1 MNVSDSSSQFT
12 DNSRIRFPS
21 RDIHDPAPLSGATT
35 DLRRISG
42 CPSKADP
49 SPVLAARIQI
59 KRRPREP
66 NQPARRRVMPRKAMA
81 IVESLQLLCS
91 QTLLAKRLVVQLNAK
106 ISIVRGLDQN
116 PQNFMGISF
125 ATVSGRDPDAAKD
138 KSFVFKGMLDI
149 GHIVMSIAV
158 IGSLLGIARA
168 AAEPRDIRDF
178 RENSVIFLFWAA
190 L

>member
-1 MNVSDSSSQFT
+1 
-12 DNSRIRFPS
+12 
-21 RDIHDPAPLSGATT
+21 
-35 DLRRISG
+35 
-42 CPSKADP
+42 
-49 SPVLAARIQI
+49 
-59 KRRPREP
+59 
-66 NQPARRRVMPRKAMA
+66 MPRKAMA